1 MLEEKQI
8 IEKILKGEKE
18 MYAELVNRYERLIN
32 SIVYGM
38 VYDSD
43 LTADLTQEIFIKSY
57 SKLDTYN
64 PEFNFKFWLTRI
76 AKNHVIDFLRKNKS
90 LDSIETIDPQHY
102 SYREADSAVQS
113 EMKEIVSQAMKQCSD
128 ENRMILYLKFHEG
141 FSNEEIASSMNIPE
155 KHIRIKIFRA
165 KEQMKKVL
173 NTMGYSSLSEV

>member
-1 MLEEKQI
+1 MLEDRQV

-18 MYAELVNRYERLIN
+18 MFAQLVDRYERLIN

-57 SKLDTYN
+57 TKLDTYN
-64 PEFNFKFWLTRI
+64 PDFNFKFWLTRI
-76 AKNHVIDFLRKNKS
+76 AKNHVIDFLRKNKP
-90 LDSIETIDPQHY
+90 LDSIDNIDQAHISY
-102 SYREADSAVQS
+102 SDNDSAACS
-113 EMKEIVSQAMKQCSD
+113 ETKDIVNQAMRQCTD

-141 FSNEEIASSMNIPE
+141 FSNEEISNSMNIPE
-155 KHIRIKIFRA
+155 KHIRIKIYRA

-173 NTMGYSSLSEV
+173 ASMGYNSVGEV